1 MQENVTA
8 LIECVKKDIGF
19 SQGKPVAAFTIYKSL
34 IQWKSFE
41 AERSSVFDR
50 LIQTIGLAIKDS
62 VRKPPPP
69 TSLFGRMIMETFAEY
84 TARTAFERPLL
95 SGVANAQRVMNY
107 EREDLERQHD
117 GNIRTM
123 TKEPSPFRDG
133 YAPVIFAQETVSYL
147 KLNKQRKKL
156 SHPTPATQGF
166 PTEL

>member
-1 MQENVTA
+1 MNSGIIIVFIQILLQENVTA

-50 LIQTIGLAIKDS
+50 LIQTIGLAIK
-62 VRKPPPP
+62 
-69 TSLFGRMIMETFAEY
+69 ETFAEY